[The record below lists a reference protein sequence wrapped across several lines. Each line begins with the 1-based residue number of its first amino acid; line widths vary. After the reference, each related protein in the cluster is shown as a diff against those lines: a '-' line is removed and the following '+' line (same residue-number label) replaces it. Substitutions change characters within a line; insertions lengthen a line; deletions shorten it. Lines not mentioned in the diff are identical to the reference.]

1 VSSVPLFPRKPWDGQ
16 RIVLGVTGG
25 VAAYKTV
32 QLARDLTR
40 LGGVVDVVPT
50 RSALRFVTPLSFE
63 AVTGRT
69 PLTDLFSAEGAALH
83 VRLGREADVVLV
95 APATADFLAR
105 AAQGRSNDLLS
116 TTLLAT
122 RAPVVVCP
130 AMNDVMYAHTQ
141 VQANLAH
148 LRDVLG
154 YAVVGPAV
162 GPLAAGEGEGP
173 GRMVEPG
180 QIVEHVGRALA
191 RDPLWAGRTVLVT
204 AGPTREAIDPV
215 RYLGN
220 RSSGRMG
227 YALAAAA
234 WRRGARVILV
244 SGPSALPPPEGVDLV
259 PVESAREMY
268 AEVEARI
275 GEADV
280 SVFAAAVADYR
291 PGDARTEKMKRRESG
306 DTTSVGLVE
315 NPDVAQDTRARRKQG
330 SLAVGFALETSELLA
345 NGRRKLEAKG
355 FDLLVANDATEEG
368 AGFGVETN
376 RVTILRP
383 EGDPEPLPLASKHE
397 IADEI
402 LDRVGARLEGLR

>member
-1 VSSVPLFPRKPWDGQ
+1 M
-16 RIVLGVTGG
+16 LGVTGG

-69 PLTDLFSAEGAALH
+69 PLTDMFSAEGAALH

-122 RAPVVVCP
+122 LAPVVVCP
-130 AMNDVMYAHTQ
+130 AMNDVMYAHAQ

-148 LRDVLG
+148 LREVLG

-173 GRMVEPG
+173 GRMVEPW

-191 RDPLWAGRTVLVT
+191 QDPLWVGKTVLVT

-215 RYLGN
+215 RYVGN

-244 SGPSALPPPEGVDLV
+244 SGPSVLPPPEGVELV
-259 PVESAREMY
+259 PVESARQMY
-268 AEVEARI
+268 AEVNARI

-280 SVFAAAVADYR
+280 SIFAAAVADYR
-291 PGDARTEKMKRRESG
+291 PEDTRNEKMKRRESG
-306 DTTSVGLVE
+306 ATLSVELLE
-315 NPDVAQDTRARRKQG
+315 NPDVARDTRDRRKVG
-330 SLAVGFALETSELLA
+330 SLSVGFALETSDLLA
-345 NGRRKLEAKG
+345 NGRRKLEAKD
-355 FDLLVANDATEEG
+355 FDLLVANDATEDG
-368 AGFGVETN
+368 AGFEVETN

-383 EGDPEPLPLASKHE
+383 ERDAEVLPLASKHE
-397 IADEI
+397 VADEI
-402 LDRVGARLEGLR
+402 LDRVGSALGTPA